1 MYQQRRSPFIS
12 TEPLHSLLLSLPHTD
27 PKDDITDYDYSQCLE
42 PRDANPE
49 DIVWTKKGS

>member
-49 DIVWTKKGS
+49 DIV